1 MASRRS
7 IWSGAISFGLVNI
20 PVSLHTATVDSGL
33 DFDWLDQRTM
43 DLVGYKRINKKTGL
57 EVESEDIV
65 KGIAYEKGRY
75 VVITDEEIRQALP
88 KSTQTIEIESFVS
101 AAEIPLAYFERP
113 YYLVPAGTAV
123 RAYTLLREALLST
136 ELVGLSRV
144 VIHTKQHLAAI
155 IPEGPALVLILLRWT
170 HQLRPVSALELPPE
184 GESGLVER
192 EFFIARELVEA
203 MAEPWNPHKF
213 KDSFTDQVMALV
225 DEKVKT
231 GRIETVERPAAEA
244 GAPAAEVIDLT
255 ELLRNSLQS
264 KIKARKAKARAK
276 AGKTG
281 KSAGDKAQQSD

>member
-1 MASRRS
+1 
-7 IWSGAISFGLVNI
+7 
-20 PVSLHTATVDSGL
+20 
-33 DFDWLDQRTM
+33 M
-43 DLVGYKRINKKTGL
+43 DLVGYKRINKNTGL

-136 ELVGLSRV
+136 DLVGLSRV

-155 IPEGPALVLILLRWT
+155 IPEGPALVLILLRWA
-170 HQLRPVSALELPPE
+170 HQLRPVSALELPPA

-192 EFFIARELVEA
+192 EFSIARELVEA

-231 GRIETVERPAAEA
+231 GRIETVERPEAEA
-244 GAPAAEVIDLT
+244 GPPAAEVIDLT

-281 KSAGDKAQQSD
+281 KSAGDQAQQSD